1 MTLSVAANESCT
13 ITVRV
18 AGSEPADEVG
28 TCVAGSAVAD
38 AEVGAAVG
46 VEAVPQALK
55 LKTTTT
61 NKIKPVRTDFIL
73 QLLIKN

>member
-1 MTLSVAANESCT
+1 V
-13 ITVRV
+13 V
-18 AGSEPADEVG
+18 GSELADEVG
-28 TCVAGSAVAD
+28 DCVVDSAVDD
-38 AEVGAAVG
+38 AVVGAAVG

-61 NKIKPVRTDFIL
+61 NKIIPVRTDFIL